1 MCRVNAS
8 TFGPSSVTMNL
19 MRWLISD
26 EMKAQSRCSSER
38 LGSERVA
45 SSSPAE
51 ERDDGLPWV
60 FSDLVSAQACNES
73 AGPRKV
79 LLIKRRACHMA
90 ATDHRF
96 KRLVDLSEL
105 RGAPSGKKR
114 VPTIPGAGLGLIPL
128 VETLTLSRTKTQV
141 NPPVA
146 VPDIAKADA

>member
-1 MCRVNAS
+1 
-8 TFGPSSVTMNL
+8 
-19 MRWLISD
+19 MR
-26 EMKAQSRCSSER
+26 ER
-38 LGSERVA
+38 LAERGHLTTRLQRA
-45 SSSPAE
+45 GDRRI
-51 ERDDGLPWV
+51 RDR
-60 FSDLVSAQACNES
+60 NES

-96 KRLVDLSEL
+96 KRLVDLTEL